1 MIELDPWKSI
11 DRDKPFEELETI
23 FEFQDNISRAPNH
36 FAYPRHYS
44 ADKIRDVQILV
55 NSIKK
60 GVSEKV

>member
-1 MIELDPWKSI
+1 MIELDPWKLI

-23 FEFQDNISRAPNH
+23 FEFQDNISKAPHH

-44 ADKIRDVQILV
+44 PDKIRDVQILV

-60 GVSEKV
+60 NVSEKV